1 LHTLAK
7 VPLLKCGIEEI
18 KKFQAVMPEY
28 QIHVSKEHFNG
39 IIALAPQI
47 LSLFLIVIKHGFV
60 FKERSKSTN

>member
-28 QIHVSKEHFNG
+28 QIHVVSKEHFNG
-39 IIALAPQI
+39 IIYQGTEAEKKIYLY
-47 LSLFLIVIKHGFV
+47 
-60 FKERSKSTN
+60 